1 MAVLGNL
8 LFARVWGTGERPTPT
23 YTVGMVSRQTVTSIT
38 NASGTVSATRQVWL
52 SAPTA
57 GRVARL
63 SVKQG
68 DQVQEGQEI
77 AVLDGT
83 AL

>member
-1 MAVLGNL
+1 M
-8 LFARVWGTGERPTPT
+8 GT
-23 YTVGMVSRQTVTSIT
+23 VSRQTVTSIT
-38 NASGTVSATRQVWL
+38 NASGTVSATRQVRL

-57 GRVARL
+57 DRVARL